1 MLGRCAVI
9 AVLGGWL
16 LAATSLMAE
25 DQPGQARVG
34 FTWKDGDKVAL
45 IGGTVIEREQNFGR
59 WELAL
64 TRNIPAKNVT
74 FRNLGWSGDTVWAE
88 SRGIFEPAGRG
99 TPLGSNKGYVQ
110 LIELVKEQKPSVLI
124 FGYGAVE
131 AFDGPPG
138 LDPFLKQ
145 YEKLISDC
153 RAVSVE
159 GARVILLGPLE
170 MAAMQPPLPPPHA
183 YNEMVREYQEAIRSM
198 AKKISAT
205 YVPLTLPPAR
215 HDDELRLITD
225 NGQHLT
231 AEGYARSASQL
242 VSALTPGQ
250 AKEIKTGD
258 EATLSQLIR
267 KKNEYFFHRHRPQN
281 VTYILL
287 FRKHEQGNNAADI
300 PKFDPLIAELEQQI
314 SQTVD

>member
-1 MLGRCAVI
+1 MLGRCAMI

-16 LAATSLMAE
+16 LAATSLCAE
-25 DQPGQARVG
+25 DQLSQARAG
-34 FTWKDGDKVAL
+34 FAWQDGDKVAL
-45 IGGTVIEREQNFGR
+45 IGGTVIEREQNYGQ

-110 LIELVKEQKPSVLI
+110 LIELVKEQQPSVLI

-138 LDPFLKQ
+138 LEPFLKQ
-145 YEKLISDC
+145 YEKLIADC
-153 RAVSVE
+153 QAVSVE

-170 MAAMQPPLPPPHA
+170 MATMQPPLPPPHA
-183 YNEMVREYQEAIRSM
+183 YNEQVAVYSEAIRGL
-198 AKKISAT
+198 AKRVGAT
-205 YVPLTLPPAR
+205 FVPLSFPSSR
-215 HDDELRLITD
+215 NNDELERLSI

-231 AEGYARSASQL
+231 GEGYARSAVQL

-258 EATLSQLIR
+258 EAALSQLIR
-267 KKNEYFFHRHRPQN
+267 KKNEYFFRRYRPQN

-287 FRKHEQGNNAADI
+287 FRKHEQGNNAADL

-314 SQTVD
+314 SAAVE